1 MITTGRISTRHNAR
15 THIAINGR
23 TMCGTKSHAPIA
35 HPSKTYAGID
45 RSRLCKLCFT
55 PAHLTILQRE
65 ATTGPKWSAALDN
78 FLCDVRLIVGY
89 EPQTAEVRTVFRV
102 APAVAPRVREMVKPA
117 PGTWGSMAAGFK
129 RTHPQRVAA

>member
-1 MITTGRISTRHNAR
+1 MITVGRISTRTNAR

-65 ATTGPKWSAALDN
+65 VTTGPKWNAALDN
-78 FLCDVRLIVGY
+78 FLCDVRLIVGRDP
-89 EPQTAEVRTVFRV
+89 ETVEVRTVFRV
-102 APAVAPRVREMVKPA
+102 APVAAPKVREMVKPA
-117 PGTWGSMAAGFK
+117 PGSWGAMAAGFK
-129 RTHPQRVAA
+129 RTHPRRVAA

>member
-1 MITTGRISTRHNAR
+1 MITTGRISTRRNAR
-15 THIAINGR
+15 THIAINGN

-45 RSRLCKLCFT
+45 KGNLCKLCFT

-65 ATTGPKWSAALDN
+65 NTTGPRWSAALDT

-89 EPQTAEVRTVFRV
+89 EPQTAEVRTIFRV
-102 APAVAPRVREMVKPA
+102 VPAAAPRVREMKVPA
-117 PGTWGSMAAGFK
+117 PGSWGAMAAGFR